1 MREKCKQSRIYKVVY
16 IISFTLYFIDTLLYF
31 IESEETMERMRWNC
45 RERVRGKYR
54 DFTIAGEIFDEDISA
69 ILSPTFC
76 CDTVYD
82 FYFSPL
88 TSHATNFRAVSS
100 IVRVTLQKT
109 RLHPRYKHP
118 ESSRSYF
125 FALQGA
131 LLLERKLNPSLDKG
145 HDLELFFFFF

>member
-1 MREKCKQSRIYKVVY
+1 MY
-16 IISFTLYFIDTLLYF
+16 IINFTLHFILLYF
-31 IESEETMERMRWNC
+31 TRIESEETIRRMRRNC

-69 ILSPTFC
+69 ILSPAFC
-76 CDTVYD
+76 CDIVYG

-88 TSHATNFRAVSS
+88 TSHATNFRAVSP

-145 HDLELFFFFF
+145 HDLELFFFF